1 MDPLLFVVISVS
13 ITVGALVFYIGNGVV
28 KAQKQSGRR
37 LASLSTRED
46 VLQSDF
52 SERAVAPVMQG
63 IGRFALR
70 FTPTGWVAKAQ
81 HKLVLAGW
89 AERMDGN
96 TWAAIRII
104 AIVVSI
110 VLTFLAVPIVDSA
123 TMKLVVGGLL
133 LVIGFF
139 GPEASLNRA
148 IDDRRKEMEKQ
159 LPDIIDLLVISVEA
173 GLGFEA
179 AMGRVV
185 QNVPGE
191 LSREVQRTLQETRVG
206 VSRHEALRNM
216 SERTDVDDLNS
227 FILAL
232 IQADQF
238 GVSIARMLR
247 VQAEEM
253 RVRRRQRIQ
262 EKAFAAPVKMIFPM
276 LLCIF
281 PSIFIVILGPAVMNI
296 RDNLLCYVIVLG
308 RADRARV
315 KRRLR

>member
-1 MDPLLFVVISVS
+1 MDPLLFAVLAVAV
-13 ITVGALVFYIGNGVV
+13 TVGALTVYIGNGVLRS
-28 KAQKQSGRR
+28 QKSSGNR
-37 LASLSTRED
+37 LASLNTRDDILE
-46 VLQSDF
+46 QDF
-52 SERAVAPVMQG
+52 SQRAVAPVMQG
-63 IGRFALR
+63 LGRFALR
-70 FTPTGWVAKAQ
+70 FTPTGWVGRAQ

-104 AIVVSI
+104 AIVASV
-110 VLTFLAVPIVDSA
+110 VMLFFVVPMVDST
-123 TMKLVVGGLL
+123 TMKFGIGGLIL
-133 LVIGFF
+133 FMGFF
-139 GPEASLNRA
+139 GPEASLSRA
-148 IDDRRKEMEKQ
+148 VDERRKEMEKT

-191 LSREVQRTLQETRVG
+191 LSKEFSRTLQETRVG
-206 VSRHEALRNM
+206 VARQDALRAM
-216 SERTDVDDLNS
+216 ADRTDVDDLNS
-227 FILAL
+227 FILSL

-262 EKAFAAPVKMIFPM
+262 EKAFKAPVKMIFPM
-276 LLCIF
+276 MFCIF
-281 PSIFIVILGPAVMNI
+281 PSIFIVIIGPAAISISDVF
-296 RDNLLCYVIVLG
+296 G
-308 RADRARV
+308 
-315 KRRLR
+315 

>member
-13 ITVGALVFYIGNGVV
+13 ITVGALAYYIGNGVV

-37 LASLSTRED
+37 LASLQTRDD
-46 VLQSDF
+46 VLQADF
-52 SERAVAPVMQG
+52 SARAVAPVMQG

-104 AIVVSI
+104 ALVSSI
-110 VLTFLAVPIVDSA
+110 VLAFVAVPLVDSSM
-123 TMKLVVGGLL
+123 MKFLVGGLL

-148 IDDRRKEMEKQ
+148 IDDRRKQMEKQ

-191 LSREVQRTLQETRVG
+191 LSREFQRTLQETRVG

-296 RDNLLCYVIVLG
+296 RDNLL
-308 RADRARV
+308 
-315 KRRLR
+315 

>member
-1 MDPLLFVVISVS
+1 MDPLIFAVVAVAV
-13 ITVGALVFYIGNGVV
+13 TVGALTIYIGNGVLRS
-28 KAQKQSGRR
+28 QKNSGNR
-37 LASLSTRED
+37 LASLSTRDD
-46 VLQSDF
+46 VMQQDF
-52 SERAVAPVMQG
+52 SQRAVAPVMQG

-70 FTPTGWVAKAQ
+70 FTPTGWVGRAQ
-81 HKLVLAGW
+81 QKLVLAGW

-104 AIVVSI
+104 SMVVSVVLLFIVVPLLDS
-110 VLTFLAVPIVDSA
+110 TLAR
-123 TMKLVVGGLL
+123 LGVGGLIL
-133 LVIGFF
+133 FLGFF

-148 IDDRRKEMEKQ
+148 IDDRRKEMEKT

-191 LSREVQRTLQETRVG
+191 LAKEFSRTLQETRVG
-206 VSRHEALRNM
+206 VSRHDALRAM
-216 SERTDVDDLNS
+216 AERTDVDDLNS
-227 FILAL
+227 FILSL
-232 IQADQF
+232 VQADQF
-238 GVSIARMLR
+238 GVSISRMLR

-276 LLCIF
+276 MFCIF
-281 PSIFIVILGPAVMNI
+281 PSIFIVILGPAAISISNT
-296 RDNLLCYVIVLG
+296 LL
-308 RADRARV
+308 
-315 KRRLR
+315 

>member
-1 MDPLLFVVISVS
+1 MDPLLFAVAAVAV
-13 ITVGALVFYIGNGVV
+13 TVGALTIYVGNGIVRS
-28 KAQKQSGRR
+28 QKNSGNR
-37 LASLSTRED
+37 LASLSTRDD
-46 VLQSDF
+46 VMTQDF
-52 SERAVAPVMQG
+52 SERAVAPIMQG

-70 FTPTGWVAKAQ
+70 FTPTGWVGRAQ
-81 HKLVLAGW
+81 QKLVLAGW

-104 AIVVSI
+104 AMVVAVVLLFIVVP
-110 VLTFLAVPIVDSA
+110 LLDS
-123 TMKLVVGGLL
+123 TVKRLGVGGLIL
-133 LVIGFF
+133 FLGFF

-148 IDDRRKEMEKQ
+148 IDGRRKEMEKT

-191 LSREVQRTLQETRVG
+191 LSREFSRTLQETRVG
-206 VSRHEALRNM
+206 VSRHDALRAM

-227 FILAL
+227 FILSL
-232 IQADQF
+232 VQADQF
-238 GVSIARMLR
+238 GVSIARVLR
-247 VQAEEM
+247 VQADEM

-276 LLCIF
+276 LFCIF
-281 PSIFIVILGPAVMNI
+281 PSIFIVILGPAAINI
-296 RDNLLCYVIVLG
+296 SNTIL
-308 RADRARV
+308 
-315 KRRLR
+315 

>member
-1 MDPLLFVVISVS
+1 MDPLLFAVVTVAIS
-13 ITVGALVFYIGNGVV
+13 VGALGIYVGNGVV
-28 KAQKQSGRR
+28 RSQRGTGSR
-37 LASLSTRED
+37 LASLSTRDD
-46 VLQSDF
+46 VLEQDF
-52 SERAVAPVMQG
+52 SQRAVAPIMEG

-70 FTPTGWVAKAQ
+70 FTPTGWVGRAQ
-81 HKLVLAGW
+81 HKLVLAGR

-104 AIVVSI
+104 ALVVAVVAL
-110 VLTFLAVPIVDSA
+110 VLVTPMLDS
-123 TMKLVVGGLL
+123 TMMKFGVGGLIL
-133 LVIGFF
+133 FLGFF
-139 GPEASLNRA
+139 GPEASLNRT
-148 IDDRRKEMEKQ
+148 IDDRRKEMEKS

-185 QNVPGE
+185 QNVPGV
-191 LSREVQRTLQETRVG
+191 LSEEFSRTLAETRVG
-206 VSRHEALRNM
+206 VSRHDALRAM

-227 FILAL
+227 FILSL

-238 GVSIARMLR
+238 GVSISRMLR

-276 LLCIF
+276 ILCIF
-281 PSIFIVILGPAVMNI
+281 PSIFIVILGPAVINI
-296 RDNLLCYVIVLG
+296 SRNLT
-308 RADRARV
+308 
-315 KRRLR
+315 

>member
-1 MDPLLFVVISVS
+1 MDPLILAVVAVAV
-13 ITVGALVFYIGNGVV
+13 TVGALTVYIGNGVLRS
-28 KAQKQSGRR
+28 QKNSGSR
-37 LASLSTRED
+37 LASLSTRD
-46 VLQSDF
+46 AVMQQDF
-52 SERAVAPVMQG
+52 SQRAVAPVMQG
-63 IGRFALR
+63 LGRFALR
-70 FTPTGWVAKAQ
+70 FTPTGWVGRAQ

-104 AIVVSI
+104 GVVVSI
-110 VLTFLAVPIVDSA
+110 VMLFIVVPLMDSTMTRLA
-123 TMKLVVGGLL
+123 VGGLIL
-133 LVIGFF
+133 FIGFF
-139 GPEASLNRA
+139 GPEVSLNRA
-148 IDDRRKEMEKQ
+148 IDDRRKEMEKT

-191 LSREVQRTLQETRVG
+191 LSKEFSRTLQETRVG
-206 VSRHEALRNM
+206 VSRHDALKAM

-227 FILAL
+227 FILSL
-232 IQADQF
+232 VQADQF
-238 GVSIARMLR
+238 GVSISRMLR

-276 LLCIF
+276 LFCIF
-281 PSIFIVILGPAVMNI
+281 PSIFIVILGPAAISISNTI
-296 RDNLLCYVIVLG
+296 L
-308 RADRARV
+308 
-315 KRRLR
+315 

>member
-1 MDPLLFVVISVS
+1 MDPLLFAVAAVAVA
-13 ITVGALVFYIGNGVV
+13 VGALTIYVGNGIVRS
-28 KAQKQSGRR
+28 QKNSGNR
-37 LASLSTRED
+37 LASLSTRDD
-46 VLQSDF
+46 VMTQDF
-52 SERAVAPVMQG
+52 SERAVAPIMQG

-70 FTPTGWVAKAQ
+70 FTPTGWVGRAQ
-81 HKLVLAGW
+81 QKLVLAGW

-104 AIVVSI
+104 AMVVAVVLLFIVIPLLDSTVMRLGVSGLI
-110 VLTFLAVPIVDSA
+110 LFL
-123 TMKLVVGGLL
+123 
-133 LVIGFF
+133 GFF

-148 IDDRRKEMEKQ
+148 IDGRRKEMEKT

-191 LSREVQRTLQETRVG
+191 LSREFSRTLQETRVG
-206 VSRHEALRNM
+206 VSRHDALRAM

-227 FILAL
+227 FILSL
-232 IQADQF
+232 VQADQF
-238 GVSIARMLR
+238 GVSIARVLR
-247 VQAEEM
+247 VQADEM

-276 LLCIF
+276 LFCIF
-281 PSIFIVILGPAVMNI
+281 PSIFIVILGPAAINI
-296 RDNLLCYVIVLG
+296 SNTIL
-308 RADRARV
+308 
-315 KRRLR
+315 

>member
-1 MDPLLFVVISVS
+1 MDPLLFAVVTVAVA
-13 ITVGALVFYIGNGVV
+13 VGALTIYIGNGVLRS
-28 KAQKQSGRR
+28 QKTSVSR
-37 LASLSTRED
+37 LASLNTRDD
-46 VLQSDF
+46 VLEQDF
-52 SERAVAPVMQG
+52 SQRAVAPVMQG

-70 FTPTGWVAKAQ
+70 FTPTGWVGRAQ

-104 AIVVSI
+104 AMVIGI
-110 VLTFLAVPIVDSA
+110 VLAFLVVPMVEGSMKQLAVGGMI
-123 TMKLVVGGLL
+123 LVLGLY
-133 LVIGFF
+133 

-148 IDDRRKEMEKQ
+148 IDDRRKEMEKT

-191 LSREVQRTLQETRVG
+191 LSNEFSRTLAETRVG
-206 VSRHEALRNM
+206 VARHDALRAM
-216 SERTDVDDLNS
+216 AERTDVDDLNS
-227 FILAL
+227 FILSL

-238 GVSIARMLR
+238 GVSISRMLR

-276 LLCIF
+276 IVCIF
-281 PSIFIVILGPAVMNI
+281 PSIFIVILGPAVINI
-296 RDNLLCYVIVLG
+296 SRNLT
-308 RADRARV
+308 
-315 KRRLR
+315 

>member
-1 MDPLLFVVISVS
+1 MDPLVFAVVAVAV
-13 ITVGALVFYIGNGVV
+13 TVGALTIYIGNGVV
-28 KAQKQSGRR
+28 RSQKNSGNR
-37 LASLSTRED
+37 LASLSTRD
-46 VLQSDF
+46 DMMQQDF
-52 SERAVAPVMQG
+52 SQRAVAPVMQG

-70 FTPTGWVAKAQ
+70 FTPTGWVGRAQ
-81 HKLVLAGW
+81 KKLVLAGW

-96 TWAAIRII
+96 TWAAVRII
-104 AIVVSI
+104 ALVVSI
-110 VLTFLAVPIVDSA
+110 ILLFIVIPLLDS
-123 TMKLVVGGLL
+123 TMMKLGVGGLIL
-133 LVIGFF
+133 FLGFF

-148 IDDRRKEMEKQ
+148 IDDRRKEMEKT

-191 LSREVQRTLQETRVG
+191 LSKEFSRTLQETRVG
-206 VSRHEALRNM
+206 VSRHDALRAM

-227 FILAL
+227 FILSL
-232 IQADQF
+232 VQADQF
-238 GVSIARMLR
+238 GVSISRMLR

-276 LLCIF
+276 MFCIF
-281 PSIFIVILGPAVMNI
+281 PSIFIVILGPAAI
-296 RDNLLCYVIVLG
+296 SISDTLL
-308 RADRARV
+308 
-315 KRRLR
+315 

>member
-1 MDPLLFVVISVS
+1 MIDSLLFVVLAVSV
-13 ITVGALVFYIGNGVV
+13 TVGALVFYAGNGVI
-28 KAQKQSGRR
+28 KANRSSGNR

-46 VLQSDF
+46 KLEEDF
-52 SERAVAPVMQG
+52 SQRAVAPMVQG

-70 FTPTGWVAKAQ
+70 FTPTGWVSKAQ

-104 AIVVSI
+104 AIVVS
-110 VLTFLAVPIVDSA
+110 VVLAVVLVPLIESPL
-123 TMKLVVGGLL
+123 MKLVVGVLL
-133 LVIGFF
+133 ILIGVF

-148 IDDRRKEMEKQ
+148 IDERRKEMEKQ

-191 LSREVQRTLQETRVG
+191 LSREFQRTLQETRVG

-216 SERTDVDDLNS
+216 AERTDVDDLNS

-247 VQAEEM
+247 VQADEM

-281 PSIFIVILGPAVMNI
+281 PSIFIVILGPAVINI
-296 RDNLLCYVIVLG
+296 QDALL
-308 RADRARV
+308 
-315 KRRLR
+315 

>member
-1 MDPLLFVVISVS
+1 MDPLVFAVVAVAV
-13 ITVGALVFYIGNGVV
+13 TVGALTIYIGNGVLRS
-28 KAQKQSGRR
+28 QKNSGNR
-37 LASLSTRED
+37 LASLSTRD
-46 VLQSDF
+46 DMMQQDF
-52 SERAVAPVMQG
+52 SQRAVAPVMQG

-70 FTPTGWVAKAQ
+70 FTPTGWVGRAQ
-81 HKLVLAGW
+81 KKLVLAGW

-96 TWAAIRII
+96 TWAAVRII
-104 AIVVSI
+104 ALVVSI
-110 VLTFLAVPIVDSA
+110 ILLFIVIPLLDS
-123 TMKLVVGGLL
+123 TMMKLGVGGLIL
-133 LVIGFF
+133 FLGFF

-148 IDDRRKEMEKQ
+148 IDDRRKEMEKT

-191 LSREVQRTLQETRVG
+191 LSKEFSRTLQETRVG
-206 VSRHEALRNM
+206 VSRHDALRAM

-227 FILAL
+227 FILSL
-232 IQADQF
+232 VQADQF
-238 GVSIARMLR
+238 GVSISRMLR

-276 LLCIF
+276 MFCIF
-281 PSIFIVILGPAVMNI
+281 PSIFIVILGPAAISISNT
-296 RDNLLCYVIVLG
+296 LL
-308 RADRARV
+308 
-315 KRRLR
+315 